1 MGLAMAAAENKGTG
15 RAATERPGGSN
26 AAGVLDPGATQGHR
40 ARSAADSV
48 GEGVA
53 SESARPVSP
62 PPRLS
67 PELPLSPGLKEKVL
81 EAVRNVKP
89 EAGGDPGRKRSPS
102 RKATGV
108 RDWLPWICAAAAGF
122 ALAFSMENLRRLD
135 REVAVHQA
143 GLVELAGQVRDLQ
156 ARLDREG
163 GASSFLDDPGVR
175 ALLLLGTP
183 KSPEARGAVF
193 WNGQQRKARLYTS
206 RLPQLSREK
215 TYQLWL
221 IADKPVGA
229 GTFRVNP
236 AGQGYLEV
244 VDLDGAAP
252 PIEIA
257 VSMEPAGG
265 APRLTG
271 DVYLAGAF

>member
-1 MGLAMAAAENKGTG
+1 MADGSDAVSALDPKGARG
-15 RAATERPGGSN
+15 PKAPS
-26 AAGVLDPGATQGHR
+26 AAGSFG
-40 ARSAADSV
+40 
-48 GEGVA
+48 
-53 SESARPVSP
+53 ESAVPESGRPVSP
-62 PPRLS
+62 SPSLS
-67 PELPLSPGLKEKVL
+67 ADAPLSPGLKERVL
-81 EAVRNVKP
+81 EAARNVRP
-89 EAGGDPGRKRSPS
+89 EAGGDPGRKRPAS
-102 RKATGV
+102 RKASGL
-108 RDWLPWICAAAAGF
+108 RNWLPWVCAAAAGV
-122 ALAFSMENLRRLD
+122 ALAFSMGNLRRLD
-135 REVAVHQA
+135 REVAVYQA
-143 GLVELAGQVRDLQ
+143 GLVELAGQVRELQ

-163 GASSFLDDPGVR
+163 GASPFPSDPGVR

-193 WNGQQRKARLYTS
+193 WNGRQRKARLYTS
-206 RLPQLSREK
+206 RLPQLSREM

-244 VDLDGAAP
+244 MDLDRAAP
-252 PIEIA
+252 PVEIA

-271 DVYLAGAF
+271 DVYLAGSF

>member
-1 MGLAMAAAENKGTG
+1 MA
-15 RAATERPGGSN
+15 
-26 AAGVLDPGATQGHR
+26 VLDAGETLGR
-40 ARSAADSV
+40 KARSAAGSV
-48 GEGVA
+48 EDTVV
-53 SESARPVSP
+53 SESDRPVSP
-62 PPRLS
+62 SPLLS
-67 PELPLSPGLKEKVL
+67 ADLPLSPGLKERVL
-81 EAVRNVKP
+81 EAARNVRP
-89 EAGGDPGRKRSPS
+89 EAGGDPARKRPES
-102 RKATGV
+102 RKASGF
-108 RDWLPWICAAAAGF
+108 RDWLPWVCAAAAGF
-122 ALAFSMENLRRLD
+122 ALAFSMGNLHRLD
-135 REVAVHQA
+135 REVAVYQA
-143 GLVELAGQVRDLQ
+143 GLVELSGQVRELQ
-156 ARLDREG
+156 SRLDGEG
-163 GASSFLDDPGVR
+163 GTVLFPNDPGVR

-193 WNGQQRKARLYTS
+193 WSGQERKARLYTS

-244 VDLDGAAP
+244 VDLDRAAP
-252 PIEIA
+252 PVEIA

-271 DVYLAGAF
+271 DVYLTGSY

>member
-1 MGLAMAAAENKGTG
+1 MAGGSDAVSALDSKGVRGPKAG
-15 RAATERPGGSN
+15 RAAGSN
-26 AAGVLDPGATQGHR
+26 G
-40 ARSAADSV
+40 
-48 GEGVA
+48 
-53 SESARPVSP
+53 ESAVPESGRPVSP
-62 PPRLS
+62 SFRLPPDLS
-67 PELPLSPGLKEKVL
+67 LSPGLKERVL
-81 EAVRNVKP
+81 EAARNVRP
-89 EAGGDPGRKRSPS
+89 EAAGDRVRTLPTPREAFGF
-102 RKATGV
+102 
-108 RDWLPWICAAAAGF
+108 RDWLPWICAAVAGL

-143 GLVELAGQVRDLQ
+143 GMAELAGQVRELQ
-156 ARLDREG
+156 AKLDREG
-163 GASSFLDDPGVR
+163 GAPLFPSDPGVR

-193 WNGQQRKARLYTS
+193 WSGQERKARLYTS

-221 IADKPVGA
+221 ISDKPVGA

-244 VDLDGAAP
+244 VDLDGTAP
-252 PIEIA
+252 PVEIA

-271 DVYLAGAF
+271 DVYLAGSF

>member
-1 MGLAMAAAENKGTG
+1 MVATGEGETG
-15 RAATERPGGSN
+15 RGPTAKPGGTD
-26 AAGVLDPGATQGHR
+26 AAGALDSKGMHGPKAGA
-40 ARSAADSV
+40 ANV
-48 GEGVA
+48 GSGGEPAVPVSG
-53 SESARPVSP
+53 RPVPSSP
-62 PPRLS
+62 HLS
-67 PELPLSPGLKEKVL
+67 PDLPLSPGLKERVL
-81 EAVRNVKP
+81 EAVSNVRP
-89 EAGGDPGRKRSPS
+89 EAGANRVGTLPPS
-102 RKATGV
+102 RAAAAV
-108 RDWLPWICAAAAGF
+108 RRWLPWACAAAAGL

-135 REVAVHQA
+135 REVAVFQA
-143 GLVELAGQVRDLQ
+143 GLVDLAGEVRELQ
-156 ARLDREG
+156 AQMDQVG
-163 GASSFLDDPGVR
+163 GAPPFPNDPDVR

-193 WNGQQRKARLYTS
+193 WSGQEGKARLYTS

-244 VDLDGAAP
+244 VDLDRAAP
-252 PIEIA
+252 PVEIA

-265 APRLTG
+265 ARQLTG
-271 DVYLAGAF
+271 DVYLTGAF

>member
-1 MGLAMAAAENKGTG
+1 M
-15 RAATERPGGSN
+15 
-26 AAGVLDPGATQGHR
+26 GVLDPGATQGPR

-48 GEGVA
+48 GDGGV

-67 PELPLSPGLKEKVL
+67 PDLPLSAGLKEKVL
-81 EAVRNVKP
+81 QAARNVKP
-89 EAGGDPGRKRSPS
+89 EAGGEPDRNRPPS
-102 RKATGV
+102 RKATGL

-122 ALAFSMENLRRLD
+122 ALALSMENLRRLD
-135 REVAVHQA
+135 REVEVHQA
-143 GLVELAGQVRDLQ
+143 GLVELAGQVRELQ

-163 GASSFLDDPGVR
+163 GASPFLNDPGAR

-193 WNGQQRKARLYTS
+193 WNGRQRKARLYTS
-206 RLPQLSREK
+206 RLPQLSRGK

-244 VDLDGAAP
+244 VDLDRAAP
-252 PIEIA
+252 PVEIA

>member
-1 MGLAMAAAENKGTG
+1 MAAAGGRGTVRG
-15 RAATERPGGSN
+15 PTAEPGGSG
-26 AAGVLDPGATQGHR
+26 AAGSLDPKGMRGPEEGW
-40 ARSAADSV
+40 SAAGSIA
-48 GEGVA
+48 EPGVP
-53 SESARPVSP
+53 ESGRPVFTS
-62 PPRLS
+62 PRLS
-67 PELPLSPGLKEKVL
+67 ADLPLSPGLKERVL
-81 EAVRNVKP
+81 EAVRNARP
-89 EAGGDPGRKRSPS
+89 EAAGDRAGKLPPS
-102 RKATGV
+102 REASGV
-108 RDWLPWICAAAAGF
+108 REWLPWVCAAAAVL
-122 ALAFSMENLRRLD
+122 ALAFSMANLRRFD
-135 REVAVHQA
+135 REVAVYQA
-143 GLVELAGQVRDLQ
+143 GLVELAGQLHELQ

-163 GASSFLDDPGVR
+163 GAPPFPNDPDVR

-183 KSPEARGAVF
+183 KSPEARGAVL
-193 WNGQQRKARLYTS
+193 WSGQERKARLYTS

-244 VDLDGAAP
+244 DDLDRAAP
-252 PIEIA
+252 PVEIA

-271 DVYLAGAF
+271 DVYLTGSF

>member
-1 MGLAMAAAENKGTG
+1 M
-15 RAATERPGGSN
+15 
-26 AAGVLDPGATQGHR
+26 GVLDPEGIHGPKVP
-40 ARSAADSV
+40 SAAGSI
-48 GEGVA
+48 G
-53 SESARPVSP
+53 ESAVPESGRPVSHSP
-62 PPRLS
+62 PLS
-67 PELPLSPGLKEKVL
+67 ADGPLSPGLKERVL
-81 EAVRNVKP
+81 EAARNVRP
-89 EAGGDPGRKRSPS
+89 EAGGDPGHKRPAS
-102 RKATGV
+102 RKAS
-108 RDWLPWICAAAAGF
+108 RLRNRLPWVCAAAAGL
-122 ALAFSMENLRRLD
+122 ALAFSMGNLRRLD
-135 REVAVHQA
+135 REVVVYQA
-143 GLVELAGQVRDLQ
+143 GLVELAGQVRELQ
-156 ARLDREG
+156 DRLDREDG
-163 GASSFLDDPGVR
+163 TSSFLNAPGVR

-193 WNGQQRKARLYTS
+193 WNGQERKARLYTS

-244 VDLDGAAP
+244 VDLDRAAP
-252 PIEIA
+252 PVEIA

-271 DVYLAGAF
+271 DVYLAGSF

>member
-1 MGLAMAAAENKGTG
+1 MAGAGRRGTG
-15 RAATERPGGSN
+15 RAAAAKPGGGGGSN
-26 AAGVLDPGATQGHR
+26 AVGVLDPGETRGPK
-40 ARSAADSV
+40 AAAAAAGSN
-48 GEGVA
+48 G
-53 SESARPVSP
+53 ESAVPESDRPVSP
-62 PPRLS
+62 SPPLS
-67 PELPLSPGLKEKVL
+67 ADLPLSPGLKEKVL
-81 EAVRNVKP
+81 EAARNVRP
-89 EAGGDPGRKRSPS
+89 DAGGDRVGKLSPS
-102 RKATGV
+102 REASAL
-108 RDWLPWICAAAAGF
+108 RHWLPWICAAAAGL
-122 ALAFSMENLRRLD
+122 ALAFSMGNLRRLD
-135 REVAVHQA
+135 REVAVYQA
-143 GLVELAGQVRDLQ
+143 GLVELAGQVRELQ
-156 ARLDREG
+156 GRLDREG
-163 GASSFLDDPGVR
+163 GASPFLNDPGVR

-206 RLPQLSREK
+206 RLPQLSREM

-244 VDLDGAAP
+244 VDLDRAAP
-252 PIEIA
+252 PVEIA

-271 DVYLAGAF
+271 DVYLAGSF

>member
-1 MGLAMAAAENKGTG
+1 MAVAGRRGTG
-15 RAATERPGGSN
+15 RAATAKPGGSGGSN
-26 AAGVLDPGATQGHR
+26 AVGVLDPEGTRGPKAGAAAVGSNGESVVAESHR
-40 ARSAADSV
+40 P
-48 GEGVA
+48 G
-53 SESARPVSP
+53 SP
-62 PPRLS
+62 SSRLS
-67 PELPLSPGLKEKVL
+67 VDLPLSPGLKEKVL
-81 EAVRNVKP
+81 EAISNVRP
-89 EAGGDPGRKRSPS
+89 EAGGDRVRKLLPS
-102 RKATGV
+102 RKVSGL
-108 RDWLPWICAAAAGF
+108 RDRLPWICAAAAGL
-122 ALAFSMENLRRLD
+122 ALAFSMGNLRRLD
-135 REVAVHQA
+135 REVAVYQA
-143 GLVELAGQVRDLQ
+143 GLAELAGQVRELQ
-156 ARLDREG
+156 GRLDREG
-163 GASSFLDDPGVR
+163 GAAPFLNDPGVR

-221 IADKPVGA
+221 IADKPIGA

-252 PIEIA
+252 PVEIA

-271 DVYLAGAF
+271 DVYLTGSY